1 MKRMLILAALPL
13 AAQVDHGETNTM
25 RRLANCVLALVLATL
40 LITTGACTQSE
51 QPPGATAALDRTV
64 LPPSDPPFR
73 GKIET
78 AYKDSK
84 ADFPEPL
91 KAPEGA
97 PNVLLIMG
105 DDLGYGH
112 MSAFGG
118 PANTPTFDRLAKQG
132 LSFTNFHTTAV
143 CAASRAAL
151 LTGRNAHAVGM
162 GGVPETAVGFPGY
175 NSIIPRS
182 AATVFELL
190 RLNGYGTAWVGKTH
204 LTPLHEIS
212 SAGPFDRWPTGM
224 GAEYFY
230 GFFGAGVSQWYPPLW
245 ENTTPLRAP
254 KTPEQGYHLEADM
267 ADKTVGWIQR
277 QKSIHPG
284 KPWMAYYAPTAHK
297 PPVGVPSD
305 FIRKYR
311 GKFDEGYDKLREQTL
326 ARQIKLGIVP
336 PGTKLAPQ
344 PAGLPAWDTLTATDK
359 MVGARWMEVF
369 SAAVEYSDYQVGR
382 IVEAIEQ
389 MGDLDNTL
397 IIYITGD
404 NGPTPEGGLHGTLN
418 KLSHFNG
425 VPESLDDLSKR
436 IDDFGSPKTRGSYP
450 VGWSFATSTPFTY
463 GKEVVSGGGNSTSA
477 VFFWPARIKDQGGI
491 RRQFHHLIDV
501 VPTILES
508 AGLPEPKRV
517 NGVDQMPMHGV
528 SMLYAFDDAE
538 AKDRHS
544 TQYFELFGG
553 RAIYHEGWWAGTR
566 HGMDGV
572 SPGHAGTPY
581 DQDVWEL
588 YDMRSDFGQA
598 NDLAAKNPEKLKE
611 LQALFDT
618 EARKYNVY
626 PMADD
631 ITALLTAER
640 PELVPGNKASYGPGT
655 VRLPEDGVINV
666 KSKSFS
672 LIAEVDNRDGK
683 AEGMLVTLGG
693 ESGGYALV
701 VQNGKPTF
709 HYNFLD
715 LEQYTI
721 TSAERLPEGKST
733 VRFDFAYDGGGPGKG
748 GTGTLS
754 INGKKVAEGRIK
766 RTVPVVFSTDDTFD
780 VGEDW
785 GTPVSPTYKLPF
797 KFTGA
802 LKQVTVEVK

>member
-1 MKRMLILAALPL
+1 MKSKLIITALAVSTL
-13 AAQVDHGETNTM
+13 AVGVQAQQEASRV
-25 RRLANCVLALVLATL
+25 
-40 LITTGACTQSE
+40 
-51 QPPGATAALDRTV
+51 DRTV
-64 LPPSDPPFR
+64 LPPPAPPFR
-73 GKIET
+73 GKIEV

-84 ADFPEPL
+84 GEFPQPL
-91 KAPEGA
+91 RAPNGA

-105 DDLGYGH
+105 DDIGYGH

-118 PANTPTFDRLAKQG
+118 PANTPNFDRLAKQG

-143 CAASRAAL
+143 CSASRAAL

-175 NSIIPRS
+175 NAVIPRS
-182 AATVFELL
+182 AATVFEIL
-190 RLNGYGTAWVGKTH
+190 RQNGYGTAWIGKTH
-204 LTPLHEIS
+204 LTPLHETS
-212 SAGPFDRWPTGM
+212 SAGPFDRWPSGM

-254 KTPEQGYHLEADM
+254 KTPQQGYHLEADM

-284 KPWMAYYAPTAHK
+284 KPWMAYYAPNGHK
-297 PPVGVPSD
+297 PPVGVPSAY
-305 FIRKYR
+305 IRKYR
-311 GKFDEGYDKLREQTL
+311 GKFDEGYDKLREQIL

-336 PGTKLAPQ
+336 PGTRLAPR
-344 PAGLPAWDTLTATDK
+344 PAALPAWNKLTATDK
-359 MVGARWMEVF
+359 KVGARWMEVF
-369 SAAVEYSDYQVGR
+369 SGALEYTDYQVGR

-397 IIYITGD
+397 IIYLAGD
-404 NGPTPEGGLHGTLN
+404 NGPTSEGGLHGSMN
-418 KLSHFNG
+418 KLSYYNG
-425 VPESLDDLSKR
+425 VPESLDDLAKR
-436 IDDFGSPKTRGSYP
+436 IDDFGGPKSRGSYP
-450 VGWSFATSTPFTY
+450 AAWAFATSTPFTY

-477 VFFWPARIKDQGGI
+477 VFFWPARIKDKGGI

-508 AGLPEPKRV
+508 AGLPQPKRV

-528 SMLYAFDDAE
+528 SMLYAFDDAK
-538 AKDRHS
+538 AQDRRT

-566 HGMDGV
+566 HGVDGV
-572 SPGHAGTPY
+572 SKHGSTAY
-581 DQDVWEL
+581 DKDVWEL
-588 YDMRSDFGQA
+588 YDMRSDFGHA
-598 NDLAAKNPEKLKE
+598 NDLAARNPEKLKE
-611 LQALFDT
+611 LQALFDK

-631 ITALLTAER
+631 MKALLSAER
-640 PELVPGNKASYGPGT
+640 PELVSGNKASYGPGT
-655 VRLPEDGVINV
+655 VRLPEDAVMNT
-666 KSKSFS
+666 KNRSFS
-672 LIAEVDNRDGK
+672 LVAEVDNRDRK

-701 VQNGKPTF
+701 VQQGKPTF
-709 HYNFLD
+709 HYNFLG
-715 LEQYTI
+715 LERTTI
-721 TSAERLPEGKST
+721 TSPEPLPKGKST
-733 VRFDFAYDGGGPGKG
+733 VRFDFAYDGVGMGKG
-748 GTGTLS
+748 GKGTLS
-754 INGKKVAEGRIK
+754 INGRKAAEGRIK

>member
-13 AAQVDHGETNTM
+13 AAQVDHRETNTM

-51 QPPGATAALDRTV
+51 QRPGAAAAVDRTV

-84 ADFPEPL
+84 GEFPEPVR
-91 KAPEGA
+91 APKGA

-105 DDLGYGH
+105 DDIGYGH

-118 PANTPTFDRLAKQG
+118 PANTPNFDRLAKQG

-143 CAASRAAL
+143 CSASRAAL

-175 NSIIPRS
+175 NAVIPRS
-182 AATVFELL
+182 AATVFEIL
-190 RLNGYGTAWVGKTH
+190 RQNGYGTAWIGKTH
-204 LTPLHEIS
+204 LTPLHEIN
-212 SAGPFDRWPTGM
+212 SAGPFDRWPSGM

-277 QKSIHPG
+277 QKSIHPE
-284 KPWMAYYAPTAHK
+284 KPWMAYYAPNGHK
-297 PPVGVPSD
+297 PPVGVPSE

-311 GKFDEGYDKLREQTL
+311 GKFDEGYDKLREHIL

-336 PGTKLAPQ
+336 PGTKLAPR
-344 PAGLPAWDTLTATDK
+344 PAVLPAWDKLTATDK
-359 MVGARWMEVF
+359 KVGARWMEVF
-369 SAAVEYSDYQVGR
+369 CGAVEYTDYQIGR

-397 IIYITGD
+397 IIYLAGD
-404 NGPTPEGGLHGTLN
+404 NGPTPEGGLHGSMN
-418 KLSHFNG
+418 KLSYFNG
-425 VPESLDDLSKR
+425 VPESLDDLAKR
-436 IDDFGSPKTRGSYP
+436 IDDFGGPKSRGSYP
-450 VGWSFATSTPFTY
+450 AAWAFATSTPFTY

-477 VFFWPARIKDQGGI
+477 VFFWPARIKDKGGI

-508 AGLPEPKRV
+508 AGVPEPKRV

-528 SMLYAFDDAE
+528 SMLYAFDDAK
-538 AKDRHS
+538 AKDRRT

-566 HGMDGV
+566 HGIDGV
-572 SPGHAGTPY
+572 SAAHGGTPY
-581 DQDVWEL
+581 DKDVWEL
-588 YDMRSDFGQA
+588 YDMRSDFGHA
-598 NDLAAKNPEKLKE
+598 NDLAAKNPDKLKE
-611 LQALFDT
+611 LQALFDR

-631 ITALLTAER
+631 IKALLTAER
-640 PELVPGNKASYGPGT
+640 PELVSGNKASYGPGT
-655 VRLPEDGVINV
+655 VRLPEDAVMNIKNR
-666 KSKSFS
+666 SFS
-672 LIAEVDNRDGK
+672 LVAEVDNRDGK

-701 VQNGKPTF
+701 VQQGKPTF
-709 HYNFLD
+709 HYNFLG
-715 LEQYTI
+715 LERYTI
-721 TSAERLPEGKST
+721 TSPEPLPKGKST
-733 VRFDFAYDGGGPGKG
+733 VRFDFAYDGGGMGKG